1 MVSLVKD
8 IVSLEAEA
16 ESIIGHAH
24 EAAKKLETDCE
35 KQIASFRQ
43 KIIEETNQRISEFRI
58 KLDEAHRTALV
69 ETEREQKIALDALES
84 IPDDVLQKQ
93 VEQILTRLWNQ

>member
-1 MVSLVKD
+1 MVSLVKE

-24 EAAKKLETDCE
+24 EAAKKLETDYE
-35 KQIASFRQ
+35 EQIAAYRQ
-43 KIIEETNQRISEFRI
+43 TVIEETNQRISEFR
-58 KLDEAHRTALV
+58 KKSDEAHKAALV
-69 ETEREQKIALDALES
+69 EAERAQKIALDALEN